1 MGLQLT
7 TNWAFWSSAKPKVAP
22 KKEGIPMKKIF
33 RKEQSQVPQSK
44 KKSSVQVK
52 PPAAG
57 KRQAVLDDKNLVK
70 LPWSVS

>member
-1 MGLQLT
+1 
-7 TNWAFWSSAKPKVAP
+7 
-22 KKEGIPMKKIF
+22 MKKIF
-33 RKEQSQVPQSK
+33 RKEQSQVAQSK